1 MPPASRA
8 DGACLRQTA
17 GLAQVQSS
25 AGGPGLSLAPA
36 VTLGGINV
44 AAGPRLSLLSAQAL
58 CPGWAVAATSSRQNG
73 EGTVD
78 MLKLRPPTTARSHT
92 QEAVSNMVLN
102 SLQRLEV

>member
-44 AAGPRLSLLSAQAL
+44 AAGPRLSCLLRLCAL
-58 CPGWAVAATSSRQNG
+58 AGLW
-73 EGTVD
+73 
-78 MLKLRPPTTARSHT
+78 PPPPQDRVEREQLTC
-92 QEAVSNMVLN
+92 
-102 SLQRLEV
+102 